1 MVAFFCQWGCPL
13 ALRVDN
19 GEPFGS
25 TRPSTTSEL
34 ALCLIAFGVEVRANT
49 PASPQQNGKVERQ
62 QGTSMRWAEVLQCK
76 TLQEA
81 QHKLDEACLIQ
92 RELYPVTRLKS
103 KTRKVTFPQLYQNQ
117 RTWNPADFKPQRTYD
132 FLAKKQ
138 YVRKVSSNCQIT
150 HFGHK
155 ARIGSQYKGQSVCLK
170 FNPFTLLWEVFA
182 ANGIFIK
189 NLDADYLAPHRIKNM
204 TVYSKN

>member
-1 MVAFFCQWGCPL
+1 L

-34 ALCLIAFGVEVRANT
+34 ALCLIALGVEVRANS

-76 TLQEA
+76 TLEEA
-81 QHKLDEACLIQ
+81 QRKLDEACIIQ
-92 RELYPVTRLKS
+92 REQYPVTRLKS
-103 KTRKVTFPQLYQNQ
+103 KTRKDAFPELYQNQ
-117 RTWNPADFKPQRTYD
+117 RTWNPTDFKPQRTYD

-138 YVRKVSSNCQIT
+138 YVRKVSANCQIT

-155 ARIGSQYKGQSVCLK
+155 SRIGSQYKGQSVCLK

-182 ANGIFIK
+182 ANGNFIK
-189 NLDADYLAPHRIKNM
+189 NLDAGYLAPHRIKNM

>member
-1 MVAFFCQWGCPL
+1 MTAFFRQWGRPL

-34 ALCLIAFGVEVRANT
+34 ALCLIAFGVEVRANS
-49 PASPQQNGKVERQ
+49 PACPQQNGKVERQ

-76 TLQEA
+76 TLEEA
-81 QHKLDEACLIQ
+81 QHKLDEVCLIQ
-92 RELYPVTRLKS
+92 REQYPVTRLNN
-103 KTRKVTFPQLYQNQ
+103 KTRKDAFPELYHNH
-117 RTWNPADFKPQRTYD
+117 RAWNPADFKPQRTYD

-138 YVRKVSSNCQIT
+138 YIRKVSANCQIT

-155 ARIGSQYKGQSVCLK
+155 SRIGAQYTGQAVCLK
-170 FNPFTLLWEVFA
+170 FNSFTLAWEVFA
-182 ANGIFIK
+182 ANGKFIK
-189 NLDADYLAPHRIKNM
+189 TLDAAYLHSQRIRNM

>member
-1 MVAFFCQWGCPL
+1 MATFFCKWGRPL

-34 ALCLIAFGVEVRANT
+34 ALCLIAFGVEVRANR

-76 TLQEA
+76 TLEEA
-81 QHKLDEACLIQ
+81 QIKLDEACLIQ
-92 RELYPVTRLKS
+92 REQYPVTRLKG
-103 KTRKVTFPQLYQNQ
+103 KTRKEAFPQIYQNQ
-117 RTWNPADFKPQRTYD
+117 RTWTPADFEPQRTYD
-132 FLAKKQ
+132 FIAKKQ
-138 YVRKVSSNCQIT
+138 YVRKVSANCQIT

-155 ARIGSQYKGQSVCLK
+155 SRIGSQYAGQSVCLK
-170 FNPFTLLWEVFA
+170 LNPFTLAWEVFA
-182 ANGIFIK
+182 ANGKFIK
-189 NLDADYLAPHRIKNM
+189 AIQAPYLASHRINNM

>member
-1 MVAFFCQWGCPL
+1 MATFFCQWGRPL
-13 ALRVDN
+13 TLRVDN

-34 ALCLIAFGVEVRANT
+34 ALCLIAFGVEVRANS

-76 TLQEA
+76 TLEEA
-81 QHKLDEACLIQ
+81 QRKLDEACFIQ
-92 RELYPVTRLKS
+92 REQYPVTRLKG
-103 KTRKVTFPQLYQNQ
+103 KTRKEAFPELYQNQ

-132 FLAKKQ
+132 FLGKKQ
-138 YVRKVSSNCQIT
+138 YVRKVSANCQIT

-155 ARIGSQYKGQSVCLK
+155 ARIGSQYTGQSVCLT

-182 ANGIFIK
+182 ANGKFIK
-189 NLDADYLAPHRIKNM
+189 NLDADYLAPHKIKNM

>member
-1 MVAFFCQWGCPL
+1 MAAFFCQWGRPL

-34 ALCLIAFGVEVRANT
+34 ALCLIALGVEVRANS
-49 PASPQQNGKVERQ
+49 PGSPQQNGKVERQ
-62 QGTSMRWAEVLQCK
+62 QGTSMRWAGVLQCK

-81 QHKLDEACLIQ
+81 QRKLDEACLIQ

-103 KTRKVTFPQLYQNQ
+103 KTRQEAFPELYQNQ
-117 RTWNPADFKPQRTYD
+117 RTWNPTDFNPQRTYD

-138 YVRKVSSNCQIT
+138 YVRKVSANCQIT

-182 ANGIFIK
+182 TNGKFIK
-189 NLDADYLAPHRIKNM
+189 NLHAHYLAPHRIKNM